1 MEEFVRQN
9 RELVA
14 APEPVVNQD
23 PWPLGLLRKRVAVR
37 LALEISEPD
46 QPSLVAV
53 ECEYV
58 ILGHSA
64 SLRATMAATSR
75 RQPWS
80 QRINQVT
87 ELVARL
93 YSVKKGCESGSK
105 NR

>member
-1 MEEFVRQN
+1 MQQLVDDDGQTMPAL
-9 RELVA
+9 ELA
-14 APEPVVNQD
+14 VNQD
-23 PWPLGLLRKRVAVR
+23 PWPLALLAVGVAVR
-37 LALEISEPD
+37 LAFKIRKPD
-46 QPSLVAV
+46 QPPLVAV

-58 ILGHSA
+58 ILGHAS

-93 YSVKKGCESGSK
+93 YSVKKGCTSGSE
-105 NR
+105 NS